1 MTAATS
7 EAALSVPQRLWIY
20 QRERFPLA
28 RTALLLAVFT
38 SASINVSA
46 HLAGRALPAWPSYVV
61 AFVVGLVF
69 FFQLRACDEIK
80 DAEEDRLYRPER
92 PIPRRL
98 VSLTLI
104 VGLGLAA
111 VPVAI
116 LATAALDPHLLWL
129 LALVW
134 CWMALMTAEFFVPD
148 WLRTRP
154 FLYLVSHMLIMPLI
168 DLFVTACE
176 WLTVSGRP
184 PAGLWLFLVLSFL
197 NGCVLEIGRKIY
209 APANERTGVETY
221 SVLLGPRNAT
231 LLWCAILLAAF
242 AFLVAVALAI
252 DAPRLVSAIGLVGLV
267 VCLACGFLFLRSPD
281 AAAQNRIETMS
292 GLWVLICYGAAG
304 FAPLVLRWSAL

>member
-1 MTAATS
+1 MTVATS
-7 EAALSVPQRLWIY
+7 EVGLSVLQRLWIY

-38 SASINVSA
+38 AASINVSA
-46 HLAGRALPAWPSYVV
+46 HLAGRPLPSWPSYLV
-61 AFVVGLVF
+61 AFVVGLIF

-80 DAEEDRLYRPER
+80 DAEDDRRYRPER
-92 PIPRRL
+92 PIPRGL
-98 VSLTLI
+98 VSLSLI
-104 VGLGLAA
+104 VGLAIAA

-116 LATAALDPHLLWL
+116 LATAALDLHLLWL

-134 CWMALMTAEFFVPD
+134 SWMALMTAEFFMPD
-148 WLRTRP
+148 WLKARP

-221 SVLLGPRNAT
+221 SALLGPRNAT
-231 LLWCAILLAAF
+231 LLWSAILVAAF
-242 AFLVAVALAI
+242 AFLVAVAVAI
-252 DAPRLVSAIGLVGLV
+252 GAPWLVSAIGFIGLV
-267 VCLACGFLFLRSPD
+267 TCLACGFLFLRAPY
-281 AAAQNRIETMS
+281 AAAQSRIDAMS

-304 FAPLVLRWSAL
+304 FAPLALRWSAP

>member
-1 MTAATS
+1 MTVATS
-7 EAALSVPQRLWIY
+7 EVTLSVLQRLWIY

-38 SASINVSA
+38 AASINVSA
-46 HLAGRALPAWPSYVV
+46 HLAGRPLPPWPSYLV
-61 AFVVGLVF
+61 AFAVGLIF

-80 DAEEDRLYRPER
+80 DAEDDRLYRPER
-92 PIPRRL
+92 PIPRGL
-98 VSLTLI
+98 VSLGLI
-104 VGLGLAA
+104 VGLAIAA
-111 VPVAI
+111 VPVAT
-116 LATAALDPHLLWL
+116 LVTAALDLHLLWL

-134 CWMALMTAEFFVPD
+134 SWMALMTAEFFAPH
-148 WLRTRP
+148 WLKARP

-184 PAGLWLFLVLSFL
+184 PAGLWLFLALSFL

-221 SVLLGPRNAT
+221 SALLGPRNAT
-231 LLWCAILLAAF
+231 LLWCAILVAAF
-242 AFLVAVALAI
+242 AFLIAVAVAI
-252 DAPRLVSAIGLVGLV
+252 GAPRLVSAVGFVGLV
-267 VCLACGFLFLRSPD
+267 ACLACGFLFLRAPD
-281 AAAQNRIETMS
+281 AAAQSRIDTMS

>member
-1 MTAATS
+1 MTVATS
-7 EAALSVPQRLWIY
+7 EVTLSVLQRLWIY

-38 SASINVSA
+38 AASINVSA
-46 HLAGRALPAWPSYVV
+46 HLAGRPLPPWPSYLV
-61 AFVVGLVF
+61 AFAVGLIF

-80 DAEEDRLYRPER
+80 DAEDDRLYRPER
-92 PIPRRL
+92 PIPRGL
-98 VSLTLI
+98 VSLGLI
-104 VGLGLAA
+104 VGLAIAA
-111 VPVAI
+111 VPVAT
-116 LATAALDPHLLWL
+116 LVTAALDLHLLWL

-134 CWMALMTAEFFVPD
+134 SWMALMTAEFFAPH
-148 WLRTRP
+148 WLKARP

-184 PAGLWLFLVLSFL
+184 PAGLWLFLALSFL

-221 SVLLGPRNAT
+221 SALLGPRNAT
-231 LLWCAILLAAF
+231 LLWCAILVAAS
-242 AFLVAVALAI
+242 AFLIAVAVAI
-252 DAPRLVSAIGLVGLV
+252 GAPRLVSAVGFVGLV
-267 VCLACGFLFLRSPD
+267 ACLACGFLFLRAPD
-281 AAAQNRIETMS
+281 AAAQSRIDTMS